1 MIRSIYLL
9 AVTLLCAVTPLSAE
23 VSVTWLNPVHS
34 FGAFK
39 EELGPVTCTFIGVN
53 TGTDS
58 LVVLDARANCGCTRP
73 TFSRKPV
80 APGDTVKVSVSFHP
94 NGRPGRFNKH
104 VRVTTNAVQSPSV
117 LYVKGTVI
125 GAASTLNTRF
135 PVAVGS
141 VRLNHDVCPL
151 GQTFRGHV
159 LASSV
164 EMYNAGTDSV
174 RPYLKYKPEA
184 FNVVF
189 QPEVVAPGEQGIMS
203 LTAYTSRVPEWG
215 LVADSLILV
224 PDGGVAE
231 EHPVTIATTMILTE
245 DFSGLTEEE
254 RANAPLARVNP
265 GKLDFA
271 DISREG
277 GKITLKFSVS
287 NAGKSPLIIRR
298 IYSACGALKITSVP
312 KSIAPGKSKEVTVTL
327 DPSLLPAD
335 ADVLNERISLISNSP
350 NNSNLTLRVVGHINP

>member
-1 MIRSIYLL
+1 MNRSMYIL
-9 AVTLLCAVTPLSAE
+9 AGVLLCAVSSLSAE
-23 VSVTWLNPVHS
+23 VTVNWLNPVHN

-39 EELGPVTCTFIGVN
+39 EELGPVTCTFLGVN

-73 TFSRKPV
+73 TYSRKPV
-80 APGDTVKVSVSFHP
+80 APGDTVEISVSYHP
-94 NGRPGRFNKH
+94 NGRPGRFDKH
-104 VRVTTNAVQSPSV
+104 VRVTTNATDSPAT
-117 LYVKGTVI
+117 LHVKGTVI
-125 GAASTLNTRF
+125 GKASTLTSRF
-135 PVAVGS
+135 PVAVGAM
-141 VRLNHDVCPL
+141 RLNHDVCPL

-174 RPYLKYKPEA
+174 RPYLSRKPEA

-189 QPEVVAPGEQGIMS
+189 QPEVIAPGEQGIMS
-203 LTAYTSRVPEWG
+203 LTAYTARVPEWG

-224 PDGGVAE
+224 PDGGTAE
-231 EHPVTIATTMILTE
+231 EHPLTIATTMIITE
-245 DFSGLTEEE
+245 DFSGLTEEQ

-271 DISREG
+271 DISRDG
-277 GKITLKFSVS
+277 GKLTLKFSIS
-287 NAGKSPLIIRR
+287 NAGKSSLSIRR
-298 IYSACGALKITSVP
+298 IYSACDAIKITSAP
-312 KSIAPGKSKEVTVTL
+312 KSVAPGKSKEVTVTL

-335 ADVLNERISLISNSP
+335 ADILNERISLITNSP
-350 NNSNLTLRVVGHINP
+350 NNSNLTLRVVGRINP